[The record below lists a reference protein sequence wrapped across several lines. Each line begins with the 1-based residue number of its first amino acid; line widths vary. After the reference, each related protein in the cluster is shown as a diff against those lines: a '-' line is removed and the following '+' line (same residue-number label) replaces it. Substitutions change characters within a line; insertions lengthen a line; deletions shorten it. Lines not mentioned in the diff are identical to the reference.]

1 MASKEPAVSET
12 TEPPATA
19 SVPRKP
25 RPPFYKD
32 PLSIVGWGLAL
43 AAVLAYW
50 YFFVRRPVPQPGEQV
65 ARFSLVE
72 GRVRVKPNAL
82 EVWKDAVLQD
92 LLHVGDVVQT
102 ERASGAKISFDSGST
117 LGVKPSSIVYL
128 GGTAELST
136 AAWRVESGNVDFSVG
151 DQVTEIVS
159 PNLTTTAQRNTRGS
173 IDIGEAGVT
182 GVKVYAG
189 EAKVETR
196 RGEVVTLGQ
205 NEAVQVDARGQAGD
219 KQQLPPAPQ
228 LLAPEIRA
236 TIPFAA
242 PPEATAELS
251 WEAVINGNTYHV
263 ALDYNV
269 AQAELLIAA
278 TLDVPGI
285 QETTHALEGLDPG
298 RYFWR
303 VAAVNESGLE
313 GEFSRV
319 SFFSVEP
326 LPKAAPIV
334 VPEPALDVP
343 FLTLAEVVE
352 VAPGI
357 LHVRGTAAPGSDVS
371 VDGYPVKLLRDGSFS
386 EHVRRTSRG
395 EITVR
400 ATSSDGQFAEQTRPV
415 PSARP

>member
-1 MASKEPAVSET
+1 MASEEPAVPET
-12 TEPPATA
+12 GELPATA
-19 SVPRKP
+19 MMPRKP

-32 PLSIVGWGLAL
+32 PLSIIGWGLAL
-43 AAVLAYW
+43 AAVVAYW
-50 YFFVRRPVPQPGEQV
+50 YFFVRRPVPKPGEQV

-82 EVWKDAVLQD
+82 EIWKDAVLQD
-92 LLHVGDVVQT
+92 LLHVGDMVQT
-102 ERASGAKISFDSGST
+102 ERASGAAIFFNSGST
-117 LGVKPSSIVYL
+117 LGVRANSIVYL
-128 GGTAELST
+128 GGSAELST

-159 PNLTTTAQRNTRGS
+159 PNLTTTAERNTRGS
-173 IDIGEAGVT
+173 IDVEETGAT
-182 GVKVYAG
+182 GVKVYEGQAQV
-189 EAKVETR
+189 ATR
-196 RGEVVTLGQ
+196 RGQVVTLGQ
-205 NEAVQVDARGQAGD
+205 NEAVMVDARGEAGEKQA
-219 KQQLPPAPQ
+219 LPPAPR

-236 TIPFAA
+236 TVPFAA

-251 WEAVINGNTYHV
+251 WEAVINGDTYHV

-269 AQAELLIAA
+269 SQAELLLAA

-285 QETTHALEGLDPG
+285 RETSHALEGLDPG

-319 SFFSVEP
+319 SFFSVDP
-326 LPKAAPIV
+326 LPKAAPV
-334 VPEPALDVP
+334 AVPEPTLDVP
-343 FLTLAEVVE
+343 FLTLASVVE

-357 LHVRGTAAPGSDVS
+357 LHVHGTAAPGSEVT
-371 VDGYPVKLLRDGSFS
+371 VDGFPVTLLRDGSFS
-386 EHVRRTSRG
+386 EHVRRTSRA

-415 PSARP
+415 PPAAP

>member
-1 MASKEPAVSET
+1 MASEEPAVPET
-12 TEPPATA
+12 GELPATA
-19 SVPRKP
+19 TVPRRP

-102 ERASGAKISFDSGST
+102 ERASGAKISFNSGST

-128 GGTAELST
+128 GGSAELST

-151 DQVTEIVS
+151 GQVTEIVS

-189 EAKVETR
+189 QAKVETS

-205 NEAVQVDARGQAGD
+205 NEAVQVDARGQAGE
-219 KQQLPPAPQ
+219 KQQLPPPPK

-251 WEAVINGNTYHV
+251 WEAVINGDTYHV

-285 QETTHALEGLDPG
+285 RETTHALEGLDPG

-326 LPKAAPIV
+326 LPKAAPVV
-334 VPEPALDVP
+334 VPRPVLDVP

-371 VDGYPVKLLRDGSFS
+371 VDGYPVKLLPDGSFS
-386 EHVRRTSRG
+386 EHVRRTNRG

-400 ATSSDGQFAEQTRPV
+400 ATSSGGQFAERTRPV